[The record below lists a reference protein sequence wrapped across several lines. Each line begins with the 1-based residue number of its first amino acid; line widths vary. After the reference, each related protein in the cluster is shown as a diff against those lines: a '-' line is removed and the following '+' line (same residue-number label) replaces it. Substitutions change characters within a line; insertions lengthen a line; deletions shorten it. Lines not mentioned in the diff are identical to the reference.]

1 MNAACTECGAPL
13 SPGDAFCQKCGAR
26 QSTPTDTAPAPRFC
40 VNCGTQL
47 NNRVA
52 FCTKCGTR
60 VSGQPSTEP
69 SPEASTPSLPPP
81 AQAATPP
88 PAPAATTPLSSTA
101 ASASASA
108 APPLGRPTNSGNLL
122 LKAVVGVLGL
132 FFLAGAVLIGGCVYL
147 GYKAKQRVE
156 KVEQAYKRN
165 DIAGMVQAV
174 KGNSTSPQKLP
185 EWKPAT
191 PDLVSS
197 PSSKIPLR
205 VSLRLVIA
213 GTDPL
218 QGDYESIFV
227 VDRVDEHEIHI
238 KGSQEYLKPPNLES
252 LLGRP
257 TGNKQLA
264 QRIKCGRTVL
274 RADLENSA
282 ETNGY
287 FCMPGYENKFPGTT
301 ALGFSRNTLMELKTR
316 GEAPF
321 TTHEDPIK
329 AMIKSFKNAATGSG
343 DPTEFLNRLIPVP
356 GSPPPAT
363 PAIHCTLRRVGAGD
377 VAVPVMVNDKQVQLP
392 AIHAVCQNADD
403 NVHREGYILD
413 DPDNP
418 LSLAGES
425 GSEGMVQVIRINWA
439 SETNAPNPIEQELQA
454 QGRAKIYGIYFDF
467 ASDVLRPES
476 KTVLDEIAEVMRK
489 HPDWKLRVE
498 GHTDNIGGDAYNLDL
513 SNRRAAAV
521 KRALVSQY
529 HIEPA
534 KFTTAGFG
542 ASRPVATNDTM
553 EGRALNRR
561 VELVRE

>member
-1 MNAACTECGAPL
+1 MARFCIHCGSL
-13 SPGDAFCQKCGAR
+13 LGEGNAFCPKCGEAVSR
-26 QSTPTDTAPAPRFC
+26 PPAK
-40 VNCGTQL
+40 
-47 NNRVA
+47 A
-52 FCTKCGTR
+52 
-60 VSGQPSTEP
+60 S
-69 SPEASTPSLPPP
+69 SPEAFTPPSAVMPPIPEVSLPLPTP
-81 AQAATPP
+81 AATTAAPPP
-88 PAPAATTPLSSTA
+88 PAPP
-101 ASASASA
+101 
-108 APPLGRPTNSGNLL
+108 GKSGSLL
-122 LKAVVGVLGL
+122 IKVVVGIVGF
-132 FFLAGAVLIGGCVYL
+132 FFLAGAVAIGGCVYL

-156 KVEQAYKRN
+156 KVEQAFKRN
-165 DIAGMVQAV
+165 DIAGMVQAA
-174 KGNSTSPQKLP
+174 KGSNSPAAQKLP
-185 EWKPAT
+185 QWKPA
-191 PDLVSS
+191 PPGLVSS
-197 PSSKIPLR
+197 PSAKIPLR
-205 VSLRLVIA
+205 VSLRLVKA

-218 QGDYESIFV
+218 QGDYESIFI
-227 VDRVDEHEIHI
+227 VDQVNEQEIHI

-282 ETNGY
+282 EVNGY

-329 AMIKSFKNAATGSG
+329 ATIRTFKKTATGSG
-343 DPTEFLNRLIPVP
+343 DPTELLNRLIPVP
-356 GSPPPAT
+356 GSPPPET
-363 PAIHCTLRRVGAGD
+363 PAIHCTLRRVGTGD
-377 VAVPVMVNDKQVQLP
+377 VAFPVMVNDKQVQLP
-392 AIHAVCQNADD
+392 AIHAVCENADD
-403 NVHREGYILD
+403 NDHREGYILD

-425 GSEGMVQVIRINWA
+425 GSEGIVQVIRINWNA
-439 SETNAPNPIEQELQA
+439 ETHPSNRIEQELQKN
-454 QGRAKIYGIYFDF
+454 GRAKVYGIYFDF

-498 GHTDNIGGDAYNLDL
+498 GHTDNIGGDPYNLDL

-521 KRALVSQY
+521 KQALVLNYQ
-529 HIEPA
+529 IGA
-534 KFTTAGFG
+534 VRFTTAGFG
-542 ASRPVATNDTM
+542 ASRPVAPNDTL

>member
-1 MNAACTECGAPL
+1 MAGFCIHCGSL
-13 SPGDAFCQKCGAR
+13 LGEGNAFCPKCGKAVSR
-26 QSTPTDTAPAPRFC
+26 PPAK
-40 VNCGTQL
+40 
-47 NNRVA
+47 A
-52 FCTKCGTR
+52 
-60 VSGQPSTEP
+60 S
-69 SPEASTPSLPPP
+69 SPEAFTPPSPVMPPIPEVSLPLPTP
-81 AQAATPP
+81 ASTTAAPPP
-88 PAPAATTPLSSTA
+88 PAPPGKSGSLLIKVVVGIVGFCFL
-101 ASASASA
+101 ASAVA
-108 APPLGRPTNSGNLL
+108 
-122 LKAVVGVLGL
+122 
-132 FFLAGAVLIGGCVYL
+132 IGGCVYL

-165 DIAGMVQAV
+165 DIAGMVQAA
-174 KGNSTSPQKLP
+174 KGSNSPAAQKLP
-185 EWKPAT
+185 QWKPA
-191 PDLVSS
+191 PAGLVSS

-205 VSLRLVIA
+205 VSLRLVVA
-213 GTDPL
+213 GNDPL
-218 QGDYESIFV
+218 QGDYESIFI
-227 VDRVDEHEIHI
+227 VDQVNEQEIHI
-238 KGSQEYLKPPNLES
+238 KASQEYPKPTNLGG

-264 QRIKCGRTVL
+264 QKIKCGRTVL

-282 ETNGY
+282 EDNGY
-287 FCMPGYENKFPGTT
+287 FCMSGQENKFPGTT

-329 AMIKSFKNAATGSG
+329 AMISTFKKTATGSG
-343 DPTEFLNRLIPVP
+343 DPTELLNRLIPVP

-363 PAIHCTLRRVGAGD
+363 PAIHCTLHREGAGD
-377 VAVPVMVNDKQVQLP
+377 VAVPVMVNDQQVQLP
-392 AIHAVCQNADD
+392 AIHVVCQNAGD
-403 NVHREGYILD
+403 NDHREGYILD

-425 GSEGMVQVIRINWA
+425 GSEGIVQVIRINWTA
-439 SETNAPNPIEQELQA
+439 ETHPPNRIEQELQKN
-454 QGRAKIYGIYFDF
+454 GRAKVYGIYFDF

-498 GHTDNIGGDAYNLDL
+498 GHTDNIGGDPYNLDL

-521 KRALVSQY
+521 KQALVLNYQ
-529 HIEPA
+529 IGA
-534 KFTTAGFG
+534 VRFTTAGFG
-542 ASRPVATNDTM
+542 ASRPVAPNDTM

>member
-1 MNAACTECGAPL
+1 MARFCTRCGTELGEGNAFCAQCGAPVDGPPSTVRPPEAPIP
-13 SPGDAFCQKCGAR
+13 SPPVGRPAQSSLPAS
-26 QSTPTDTAPAPRFC
+26 STPAG
-40 VNCGTQL
+40 N
-47 NNRVA
+47 
-52 FCTKCGTR
+52 
-60 VSGQPSTEP
+60 
-69 SPEASTPSLPPP
+69 
-81 AQAATPP
+81 AAGTPP
-88 PAPAATTPLSSTA
+88 G
-101 ASASASA
+101 
-108 APPLGRPTNSGNLL
+108 APPKQSGNLL
-122 LKAVVGVLGL
+122 LKVVVGVVGF
-132 FFLAGAVLIGGCVYL
+132 FFLATVVFIGGCVYL
-147 GYKAKQRVE
+147 GYKAKQRVD

-174 KGNSTSPQKLP
+174 KGSNSPAAQKLP
-185 EWKPAT
+185 QWKPA
-191 PDLVSS
+191 PPELVSS

-218 QGDYESIFV
+218 QGDYESIFI
-227 VDRVDEHEIHI
+227 VDKVDEHEIHI

-343 DPTEFLNRLIPVP
+343 DPTELLNRLIPVP

-363 PAIHCTLRRVGAGD
+363 PAIHCTLRRVGTGD
-377 VAVPVMVNDKQVQLP
+377 VAVPVMVNGKQVQLP
-392 AIHAVCQNADD
+392 AIHAVCQDADD
-403 NVHREGYILD
+403 NDHREGYILD

-418 LSLAGES
+418 LGLAGES
-425 GSEGMVQVIRINWA
+425 GSQGLVQVIRINWA
-439 SETNAPNPIEQELQA
+439 SETKTPNPIEQELET
-454 QGRAKIYGIYFDF
+454 QGRAKVYGIYFDF
-467 ASDVLRPES
+467 ASDSLRPES
-476 KTVLDEIAEVMRK
+476 KTVLDEIADVMRK

-513 SNRRAAAV
+513 SKRRAAAV
-521 KRALVSQY
+521 KQALVTQY
-529 HIEPA
+529 HIEPG

-542 ASRPVATNDTM
+542 ASRPVATNSTM